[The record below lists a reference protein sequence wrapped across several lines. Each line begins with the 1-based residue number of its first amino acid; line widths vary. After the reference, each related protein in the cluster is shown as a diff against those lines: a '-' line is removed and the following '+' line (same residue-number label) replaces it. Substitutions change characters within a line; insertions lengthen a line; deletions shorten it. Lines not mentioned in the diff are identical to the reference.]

1 MNYIT
6 INNRRKRVDEILEF
20 EEASELD
27 DNVTMLVQE
36 AYINDKIVAGRLI
49 YDIRNKKSDYD
60 WELLGA
66 AE

>member
-1 MNYIT
+1 
-6 INNRRKRVDEILEF
+6 
-20 EEASELD
+20 
-27 DNVTMLVQE
+27 MLVQE

-49 YDIRNKKSDYD
+49 YNIRNKKSDYD